1 MFVSNTE
8 ASSRGMSVD
17 SYLRWQ
23 FTSLLGLV
31 LVAATLAYASGLS
44 GPLFFD
50 DLTSLVRNPMLHI
63 DGGVFDRWRTAA
75 FSSDAGPLHRPVAML
90 SFAANYAAS
99 GDLSPFSFKLVNLVI
114 HLLIC
119 VLVYCF
125 AQAVFRSP
133 VVSHWDSRGI
143 KLAAFAAASI
153 WALHPLHVTTVLYA
167 VQRMAQLST
176 LFSLLGLCVYMR
188 YRLEWA
194 QTGATVGAVLA
205 ASLWVLLLAGL
216 ATLSKE
222 NGALLPWL
230 LAVCEVCLFR
240 GQWHGTRS
248 RLVLSLG
255 WVALLLPL
263 LLIVIVLFVSPETFL
278 AGYKLR
284 DYTMVERLLTQS
296 RILWQYVYWLVLP
309 DLAEMGFHHD
319 DITLSRG
326 IIHPWTTL
334 LSLLAWLCVTLVAF
348 WSRRRFPLLLFA
360 VLFFLVGHVMES
372 SFLALELVF
381 EHRNYFPSVGVCL
394 GIGALFSTNA
404 NPASRIKRWLTLLVV
419 MVLLFFLLLSRA
431 QTWSDP
437 MSLAQTNVRNHPLS
451 PRAHFFY
458 ADTLFAT
465 VRDPNRWSQGENDQE
480 EKMRLAVLSR
490 SHFLR
495 MHEERPGSAI
505 AIVKLL
511 YVDSFYFPD
520 LAERMNWFG
529 LLRGVLENNI
539 LQASD
544 ISALSLLV
552 DCARYEGCNA
562 SVREVEEV
570 LGSMVSRS
578 PGEVWLHLMRYKLM
592 SFSSAPSELR
602 ISALQM
608 AAAVAP
614 YNPFVQEYLVREKG
628 AVGDVAG
635 MYEVVGSWL
644 GHDPNRWALPSI
656 LPLFSVQPRA
666 QGQETLNEPTSHE

>member
-1 MFVSNTE
+1 MFVSNIE
-8 ASSRGMSVD
+8 VSSRGMSVD
-17 SYLRWQ
+17 SYLPWQ
-23 FTSLLGLV
+23 FNLLLGLV
-31 LVAATLAYASGLS
+31 FVAVTLGYASGLS

-50 DLTSLVRNPMLHI
+50 DLPSLVQNPMVHI
-63 DGGVFDRWRTAA
+63 DGAVFDHWRTAA

-99 GDLSPFSFKLVNLVI
+99 ADLSPFPFKLVNLVI

-119 VLVYCF
+119 VLVYYF

-133 VVSHWDSRGI
+133 VVSRWDSHGI
-143 KLAAFAAASI
+143 TLAAFAAASI

-194 QTGATVGAVLA
+194 QNGATVGAVLA
-205 ASLWVLLLAGL
+205 AGLWVLLLTGL

-240 GQWHGTRS
+240 GKWHGVRS
-248 RLVLSLG
+248 RLVVNLG

-263 LLIVIVLFVSPETFL
+263 LLIVIILFVSPEIFL
-278 AGYKLR
+278 AGYKWR

-309 DLAEMGFHHD
+309 DLGEMGFHHD
-319 DITLSRG
+319 DIALSRG

-334 LSLLAWLCVTLVAF
+334 VSLLAWLSVTLVAF
-348 WSRRRFPLLLFA
+348 WLRRRLPLLLFA

-372 SFLALELVF
+372 SVLALELVF

-394 GIGALFSTNA
+394 GIGALFGLNA
-404 NPASRIKRWLTLLVV
+404 TAASRIKRGLTLFVV
-419 MVLLFFLLLSRA
+419 MVLLFLLLLSRA
-431 QTWSDP
+431 QTWSEP
-437 MSLAQTNVRNHPLS
+437 ISLAQTNVRNHPLS

-465 VRDPNRWSQGENDQE
+465 VRDPNRWDQGRNDQE
-480 EKMRLAVLSR
+480 EKMRMAVLSR

-495 MHEERPGSAI
+495 MHEERPASAI

-511 YVDSFYFPD
+511 YVDSFYFPG

-529 LLRGVLENNI
+529 LLRGALEKST
-539 LQASD
+539 LLASD
-544 ISALSLLV
+544 LSALSLLV
-552 DCARYEGCNA
+552 DCASFEGCNA
-562 SVREVEEV
+562 SVGEVEEV
-570 LGSMVSRS
+570 LDSMISRN
-578 PGEVWLHLMRYKLM
+578 PGEIWLHLMRYKLM

-608 AAAVAP
+608 AVAVAP
-614 YNPFVQEYLVREKG
+614 DNPSAQEYLVREKG

-635 MYEVVGSWL
+635 MYEVVRNWL
-644 GHDPNRWALPSI
+644 SHDPNRRALPNM
-656 LPLFSVQPRA
+656 LLLFSAQPRA
-666 QGQETLNEPTSHE
+666 QGQETLNEPPSHE